1 MRIRVGLQMGVILPL
16 VRKEQMATTIFLL
29 LMPMGKTRDK

>member
-1 MRIRVGLQMGVILPL
+1 LPL